1 MADSPYIVV
10 ASEANFAQE
19 VLERSHQVPVLVDFW
34 AAWCAPCQ
42 MLLPV
47 LSKLANEY
55 QGRFIL
61 AKVNSDEQQALA
73 AQFGIRSIPALK
85 LFHHGKVV
93 EELAGAQPEGVIRA
107 LLERHIERPA
117 DKARAAAL
125 ALHQAGQSEQAI
137 ALLRQA
143 MSEAPE
149 YYRIWEDLA
158 AILIDLR
165 QLSEAERLL
174 HDLPVNAQ
182 AEASVSAL
190 MSRLNFAKI
199 AEAAPDTE
207 SLEAALNEDPKNS
220 VARYQLSARKILA
233 GDYQAALE
241 HLLELMRQ
249 DRRFGDDAGRKG
261 LLAVFALLG
270 NEGELVSRYRSK
282 MSSLLY

>member
-73 AQFGIRSIPALK
+73 AQFAIRSIPALK
-85 LFHHGKVV
+85 LFRHGKVV
-93 EELAGAQPEGVIRA
+93 EDLAGAQPEGVIRA

-117 DKARAAAL
+117 DKVRATAL
-125 ALHQAGQSEQAI
+125 ALHQAGQSEQAL

-143 MSEAPE
+143 MSETPE
-149 YYRIWEDLA
+149 YYRIREDLA

-174 HDLPVNAQ
+174 HDLPANAQ

-190 MSRLNFAKI
+190 MTRLNFAKV
-199 AEAAPDTE
+199 AESAPDTE
-207 SLEAALNEDPKNS
+207 SLQTALDEDPKNS